1 MSRILVVDDEP
12 LIVEII
18 SETLSPE
25 GHQIQKA
32 YSGEEAMSRLN
43 QEQEPPDLV
52 LLDLMLPGMDGL
64 EVSRQMQQD
73 ARLNHIPII
82 MLTAKTATYDRKTG
96 YQKGADDY
104 ITKPFDPDELLL
116 RVRTQLQHL
125 QTEGASPLTR
135 LPGAQQIEAAI
146 RERTADSNGDWAI
159 IYADIENFRAY
170 NQAYS
175 FAQGNKLVQRAAA
188 CLAKAIEETGNG
200 DDFLGH
206 VGGSEFVVLTSMD
219 KSQPVTERAA
229 ELFSKLVPDFFSKQD
244 QTKGSFTSVS
254 RRGEIVRLPLVSLS
268 FDIVDNSVD

>member
-18 SETLSPE
+18 AETLSSE
-25 GHQIQKA
+25 GHEITKV
-32 YSGEEAMSRLN
+32 YNGEDAIKFLN
-43 QEQEPPDLV
+43 RDQEPPDLV

-104 ITKPFDPDELLL
+104 ITKPFDPDELIL

-125 QTEGASPLTR
+125 GSGKDTTLVK
-135 LPGAQQIEAAI
+135 LPGAAQVQAAI
-146 RERTADSNGDWAI
+146 RERTADPEGDWAI
-159 IYADIENFRAY
+159 VYADIENFRAY

-175 FAQGNKLVQRAAA
+175 FAQGNKLIQRAAA
-188 CLAKAIEETGNG
+188 CLSKAVEEKGNA

-206 VGGSEFVVLTSMD
+206 ISGAEFVVLTSMD
-219 KSQPVTERAA
+219 KSQAITERAA
-229 ELFSKLVPDFFSKQD
+229 ELFSGLVPDFFSKQD

-254 RRGEIVRLPLVSLS
+254 RQGDIVRLPLVSLS